1 MSMIATN
8 RPGVLRRGIATNTGK
23 NCHAI
28 CSELV
33 DRSWNNCEASN
44 PLKPYSALYAEVPA
58 ASARYAISR
67 AIANSL
73 ASVCLIRRYG
83 HRALGSRP
91 HV

>member
-44 PLKPYSALYAEVPA
+44 PLKPCSALCAEGTRRIGA
-58 ASARYAISR
+58 LRDFASDR
-67 AIANSL
+67 
-73 ASVCLIRRYG
+73 
-83 HRALGSRP
+83 
-91 HV
+91 